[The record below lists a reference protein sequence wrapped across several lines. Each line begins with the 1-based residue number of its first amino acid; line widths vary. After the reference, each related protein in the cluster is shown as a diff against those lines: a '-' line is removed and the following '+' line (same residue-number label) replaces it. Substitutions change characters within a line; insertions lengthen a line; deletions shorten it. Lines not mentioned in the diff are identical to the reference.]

1 MTLEEFTHI
10 FLPAIE
16 TELHACIDQVI
27 STEPNE
33 LHRMLTYHLGW
44 EGIDAGQEAQGK
56 RIRPLLL
63 LLVVSAVNGSWQDA
77 LPAAAAVELIH
88 NFSLIHDDIQDNS
101 PLRRNR
107 PTVWVNW
114 GIPQAINAGDSMFT
128 LAQLAILKLN
138 KSHSPQIALFAAQI
152 LNQACIN
159 LTIGQYL
166 DLSYEGKSD
175 LQLNNYWPMINGKTA
190 ALLSAS
196 AELGAAI
203 SDAPEVT
210 RIAFREYGHNLGL
223 AFQVQD
229 DFLGIWGE
237 ENQLGKSTKSDLV
250 SGKKTLPILF
260 GIEKKGKF
268 ADMWRDHSILP
279 DEVPEAV
286 KLLTSEGAY
295 DYTKILA
302 DQLIQTASHS
312 LENIRTSGVNIAALE
327 ALSEFSHLLIH
338 RKS

>member
-1 MTLEEFTHI
+1 MTLKEFTRL

-16 TELHACIDQVI
+16 IELHASVDQVI
-27 STEPNE
+27 STDYAE
-33 LHRMLTYHLGW
+33 LHRMLAYHLGW
-44 EGIDAGQEAQGK
+44 EGKDAGQEAQGK

-63 LLVVSAVNGSWQDA
+63 LLVASGVNGSWQDA
-77 LPAAAAVELIH
+77 LPAAVAVELIH

-128 LAQLAILKLN
+128 LAQLAILQLN
-138 KSHSPQIALFAAQI
+138 KFHSPEIVLLASKI
-152 LNQACIN
+152 LNQACVN

-166 DLSYEGKSD
+166 DLSYEGKSN
-175 LQLNNYWPMINGKTA
+175 LQINNYWPMINGKTA

-196 AELGAAI
+196 SELGAAI
-203 SDAPEVT
+203 SGAPEET
-210 RIAFREYGHNLGL
+210 RTAFREYGHNLGL

-229 DFLGIWGE
+229 DLLGIWGE

-250 SGKKTLPILF
+250 SGKKTLPILY
-260 GIEKKGKF
+260 GIERNGEF
-268 ADMWRDHSILP
+268 ASLWRDHSILP

-286 KLLTSEGAY
+286 KLLTAEGAY
-295 DYTKILA
+295 DYTKLVA
-302 DQLIQTASHS
+302 DQLIEAASHS
-312 LENIRTSGVNIAALE
+312 LGRIESTGIDNDALE
-327 ALSEFSHLLIH
+327 ALSEFGHLLIH